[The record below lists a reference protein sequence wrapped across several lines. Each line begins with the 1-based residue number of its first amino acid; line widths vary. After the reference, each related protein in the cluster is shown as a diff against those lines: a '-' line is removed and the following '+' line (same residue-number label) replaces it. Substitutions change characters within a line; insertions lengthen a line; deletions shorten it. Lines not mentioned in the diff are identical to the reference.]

1 MGFPRRSG
9 IEIMCDILEICL
21 DGANKTR
28 IVYGVNLNF
37 SRMNKY
43 LNMLSGLG
51 FLDLN
56 VAYERSVPSVVY
68 KTTKA
73 GKDFRDRFLNT
84 CNDPRKTRRWKEA
97 LNEALV
103 NLPLI

>member
-1 MGFPRRSG
+1 MTFPRRSE

-21 DGANKTR
+21 EGANKSR
-28 IVYGVNLNF
+28 VVYGVNLNF
-37 SRMNKY
+37 SRLNKY

-51 FLDLN
+51 FLELN
-56 VAYERSVPSVVY
+56 VAYERSGPSVVY

-73 GKDFRDRFLNT
+73 GKDFRDRFLNMY
-84 CNDPRKTRRWKEA
+84 NDPQKKRPKEILKEA
-97 LNEALV
+97 LA